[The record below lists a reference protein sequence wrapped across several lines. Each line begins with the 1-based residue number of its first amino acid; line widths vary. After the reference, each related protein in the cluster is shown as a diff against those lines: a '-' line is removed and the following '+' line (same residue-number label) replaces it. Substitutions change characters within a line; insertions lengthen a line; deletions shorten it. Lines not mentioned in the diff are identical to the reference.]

1 MDLRQTAGLLMFFI
15 VYVVVGGIVFM
26 ILESQ
31 QEPPHKLKEK
41 QFYDFE
47 GSSIYILLKYQMTAD
62 YLFSNADQLK
72 QFNISDYSRMKL
84 MEMARKSFKD
94 NEEEYADKW
103 GFFNSFFFAITV
115 VTTIGYGHLSPTTSA
130 GRLFCIIYAILGIPM
145 TGILLGAIGDR
156 FSKCFLEKV
165 SQPDGH

>member
-103 GFFNSFFFAITV
+103 GFFNSFFFATCLPKWIEKSGV
-115 VTTIGYGHLSPTTSA
+115 YKIDREFSDHLADS
-130 GRLFCIIYAILGIPM
+130 LFLKNIY
-145 TGILLGAIGDR
+145 
-156 FSKCFLEKV
+156 
-165 SQPDGH
+165 